1 MGRLGPEILGRL
13 FDEHAA
19 ALVLFARPWCEAP
32 EDVVQDAFVALARQD
47 PAPDRAVAWL
57 YRVVRNGA
65 IAAARR
71 SHRRRRRERRSA
83 DRESVPG
90 APWFDATDD
99 RIDAAHAARLLDGLD
114 AETREIIIAR
124 VWGGLTFEEA
134 ARLHGCS
141 LTTAHRRY
149 QAGLARLHERLESPW
164 TRTSPTPAPVTK
176 MRSDPT

>member
-19 ALVLFARPWCEAP
+19 ALVLFARPLCEAP

-47 PAPDRAVAWL
+47 PAPDRPAAWL

-71 SHRRRRRERRSA
+71 SRRRRHREQRAA
-83 DRESVPG
+83 DREA

-99 RIDAAHAARLLDGLD
+99 RIDAAHAARVLEELDD
-114 AETREIIIAR
+114 ETRAVVIAR
-124 VWGGLTFEEA
+124 VWGGLTFEEV
-134 ARLHGCS
+134 ARLQGCS

-164 TRTSPTPAPVTK
+164 TPTAATRS
-176 MRSDPT
+176 RSDRT

>member
-47 PAPDRAVAWL
+47 PSPDRVVAWL

-65 IAAARR
+65 IAASRR
-71 SHRRRRRERRSA
+71 SRRRRRREQRAA
-83 DRESVPG
+83 DRELTPG

-99 RIDAAHAARLLDGLD
+99 RIDAAHAARLLDELD

-134 ARLHGCS
+134 ARLQGCS

-164 TRTSPTPAPVTK
+164 TRTSPTPATRT
-176 MRSDPT
+176 RSDPT